1 MKSDATILLN
11 TLLLAFCLAGTAA
24 FGQQKPAAGKEASE
38 VEKDL
43 SGIKNSSLQQDS
55 ARIRVEKQKLQNEKQ
70 KIQSLKSNITQDLK
84 NGAAVQPKQTLSTL
98 KQEVKSDVA
107 SEEKEVNVLS
117 GKNAKGAEQQ
127 EVNAI
132 KNKGQTEKTELT
144 ETIDTLRHPNLK
156 QKTRNAFNQQKYE
169 LKTEYSQFKSGF
181 KVSKF
186 SDLKVDTGNIPLDR
200 QGLMNRGNQ
209 FLKANTSTS
218 TLPKPFPTKFN
229 SNNVTNSQLLKPV
242 TTLPNAVTSES
253 NVVKGDVSKIEN
265 LEHKTLNS
273 NELKNDAGGI
283 TKKLQQSD
291 NKIVKTVSSQLNN
304 VSEKDI
310 FSNGKLQLPNAKKI
324 YSDKY
329 IKRMTDSLGLHKADS
344 LFQIASPLIKQQVSK
359 DQLLQTIN
367 QSVNGK
373 TKSSGISMSGD
384 KLTST
389 DQSKLNGIPN
399 QFTSGDLSKMQLPS
413 GVLQELQPLRGS
425 VVDDKYLKIVDS
437 MKNVNLRAQRLK
449 MSEQNLSGN
458 LKSIRIKDKPTFAR
472 KSYVEG
478 ILGFYQSGK
487 FTVFHASPSLGYHF
501 TENLSLG
508 FGPSILMQVEDK
520 QKLASIFGFR
530 YFTKAEIFK
539 HRAYLQVEDNMN
551 PTAFNKEIAQSSIHN
566 VLAGGGML
574 LPISKKLALNPC
586 LLYKVNTDHT
596 TGASPWVFRIGL
608 SSIKPK

>member
-1 MKSDATILLN
+1 MKSGATILLN
-11 TLLLAFCLAGTAA
+11 MLLAFCLAGTAA
-24 FGQQKPAAGKEASE
+24 FGQQNPAAGKKTTEL
-38 VEKDL
+38 KNDL
-43 SGIKNSSLQQDS
+43 EGVKNPSLQQDS
-55 ARIRVEKQKLQNEKQ
+55 VRIHTGKQKLQNEKQ
-70 KIQSLKSNITQDLK
+70 KIQSLKSNVTQDLK
-84 NGAAVQPKQTLSTL
+84 SGPAVQPKQTLSTL
-98 KQEVKSDVA
+98 KEEVKSDVG
-107 SEEKEVNVLS
+107 SHEKDVNVFS
-117 GKNAKGAEQQ
+117 GKSAKGAEQP
-127 EVNAI
+127 EVDAV
-132 KNKGQTEKTELT
+132 KNKGKTEKAEVT
-144 ETIDTLRHPNLK
+144 ETIDTIRHPNLK
-156 QKTRNAFNQQKYE
+156 QKTRNAFNRQKYE

-186 SDLKVDTGNIPLDR
+186 SDLKVDTGNIPLDH
-200 QGLMNRGNQ
+200 QGLMNRGSQ
-209 FLKANTSTS
+209 FLKSNTSAS
-218 TLPKPFPTKFN
+218 TLPTSFPTKFN

-242 TTLPNAVTSES
+242 TTLPDAVKGES

-265 LEHKTLNS
+265 LQHKTLNA
-273 NELKNDAGGI
+273 NELENNASSI
-283 TKKLQQSD
+283 TKKFEQSD
-291 NKIVKTVSSQLNN
+291 NKIVKTVGSQLNN

-310 FSNGKLQLPNAKKI
+310 FSNGKVQLPNAKKI

-329 IKRMTDSLGLHKADS
+329 IKKMTDSLGLHKADS
-344 LFQIASPLIKQQVSK
+344 LFQVASPLIKQQVSK

-384 KLTST
+384 KLTSS

-399 QFTSGDLSKMQLPS
+399 QFAGGDLSKMQLLS

-437 MKNVNLRAQRLK
+437 MKNVNLKAQRLK
-449 MSEQNLSGN
+449 MSEQNLSSN
-458 LKSIRIKDKPTFAR
+458 LKSVLVKDKPTFAK

-501 TENLSLG
+501 TENLSVG
-508 FGPSILMQVEDK
+508 FGPSILVQVEDK

-530 YFTKAEIFK
+530 YFTKVEVYK

-551 PTAFNKEIAQSSIHN
+551 PTAFNKEIAQNSIHN
-566 VLAGGGML
+566 VLAGGGVL